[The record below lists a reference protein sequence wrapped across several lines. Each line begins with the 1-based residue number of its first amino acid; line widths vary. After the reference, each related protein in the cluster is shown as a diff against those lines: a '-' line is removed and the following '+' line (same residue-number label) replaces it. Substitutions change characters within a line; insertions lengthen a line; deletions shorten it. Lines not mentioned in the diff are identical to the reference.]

1 MEPNSPR
8 KSHYQRILF
17 RLFGDAD
24 LEFIDQILSSGKSL
38 ELETGQFLFHQG
50 DTGNSLYIVLS
61 GRFRALAT
69 QNDNVLHALG
79 DIGEGE
85 PIGEFAL
92 FTSAPRSA
100 SVVAIRK
107 SVVLE
112 LTEVE
117 YLKLVSKKP
126 EFSTLMARFVI
137 NRMRRNSLQQHLES
151 SAKNIAVMNLQADRD
166 ITAYTSAIQLEF
178 EALNV
183 PIQVLDH
190 DSHASW
196 DTHDL
201 YRALEDHEGLN
212 FLVCSEADLHWSQ
225 QCAIYADLIVIATD
239 LYAESEL

>member
-50 DTGNSLYIVLS
+50 DSGNSLYIVLS

-100 SVVAIRK
+100 TVVAIRK

-126 EFSTLMARFVI
+126 
-137 NRMRRNSLQQHLES
+137 
-151 SAKNIAVMNLQADRD
+151 
-166 ITAYTSAIQLEF
+166 
-178 EALNV
+178 
-183 PIQVLDH
+183 
-190 DSHASW
+190 
-196 DTHDL
+196 
-201 YRALEDHEGLN
+201 
-212 FLVCSEADLHWSQ
+212 
-225 QCAIYADLIVIATD
+225 
-239 LYAESEL
+239 